1 MERALIVIA
10 LVVIALAVAAVIRKR
25 QPDPPIGAREWEVPA
40 QLDRRDFT
48 EPDKQ
53 WLVAVFTS
61 NTCDSCDAATAKA
74 AVLAGDTVAYEVL
87 PWQDRKDLHERYGV
101 DVVPMIL
108 VADRDGVVQRS
119 FIGVPSATDLW
130 AAVADARS

>member
-1 MERALIVIA
+1 MERLVLVLVLVAVA
-10 LVVIALAVAAVIRKR
+10 LVVAALIRRR
-25 QPDPPIGAREWEVPA
+25 QPDPPIGAREWDVPA
-40 QLDRRDFT
+40 QLDRRDFI
-48 EPDKQ
+48 EPHKP

-61 NTCDSCDAATAKA
+61 NTCDSCESAVAKT
-74 AVLAGDTVAYEVL
+74 AVLAGESVAYEVV
-87 PWQDRKDLHERYGV
+87 PWQERKALHERYGV
-101 DVVPMIL
+101 EVVPMIL